1 MSNRFYVNDEQI
13 YGNNEMFT
21 NTKKELAR
29 QGAEWT
35 EDGTFSSIE
44 IKDPQALMDVITKDS
59 LEYLKEKM
67 MSYYDPVKHKDVE
80 KSFEELTDTDVLGS
94 VFNPRCFLDLLYTK
108 KGEVRHDVFRN
119 IEYWISDKRAMT
131 PYLLWTVIKNDVT
144 FKDGKLI
151 LKDGHNIIACM
162 Y

>member
-35 EDGTFSSIE
+35 EDGTFSPIE

-67 MSYYDPVKHKDVE
+67 MSYHDPVKHEDVE
-80 KSFEELTDTDVLGS
+80 KSFEELTDTDVL
-94 VFNPRCFLDLLYTK
+94 VFTTDPRYFLKLLYTK
-108 KGEVRHDVFRN
+108 EGEVKQNAFRY
-119 IEYWISDKRAMT
+119 IEFWISDVRAMT
-131 PYLLWTVIKNDVT
+131 PYFLWTVIKNDVT

>member
-67 MSYYDPVKHKDVE
+67 MSYYDPVKQEDVE

-94 VFNPRCFLDLLYTK
+94 IFNPRYFLELLYTK
-108 KGEVRHDVFRN
+108 EGEVKHDAFRN
-119 IEYWISDKRAMT
+119 IEYWISVKRAMT
-131 PYLLWTVIKNDVT
+131 PYHLWTVIKNDVT

>member
-44 IKDPQALMDVITKDS
+44 IKDPQALMDVITKDA

-67 MSYYDPVKHKDVE
+67 MSYYDPVKKR
-80 KSFEELTDTDVLGS
+80 GC
-94 VFNPRCFLDLLYTK
+94 RK
-108 KGEVRHDVFRN
+108 KF
-119 IEYWISDKRAMT
+119 
-131 PYLLWTVIKNDVT
+131 
-144 FKDGKLI
+144 
-151 LKDGHNIIACM
+151 
-162 Y
+162 